1 MPEALGLSAVQPTV
15 EATPKLGKSLASRHV
30 TMITIGGI
38 IGAGLFVGSS
48 ASIAT
53 TGPAII
59 VSYGLAGLMILVVMR
74 MLSEMAVSHPH
85 IGAFTEFSREGL
97 GNWAGFTSGWLYW
110 FNWAVI
116 AAIEAIA
123 GARILHDFLPQFPVW
138 VIGWALLAT
147 LTAVN
152 MMSTRSYGEFEFW
165 FASIKVA
172 EILVFILLGASYVLG
187 YSSPSGPTWANL
199 TGHGGFMPFGP
210 KSVLAGVITVFFS
223 LTGAEITMIAAAESA
238 QPSRAVAQM
247 GNAVIGRILIFYVV
261 SIFLIVAAV
270 PWTLVRSGE
279 SPFALVLTQM
289 NFAWVGLAM
298 KVIILTA
305 VLSCLNSAFYV
316 CSRVM
321 FMLAAHRDAPQALV
335 VLNARGVPVRSVL
348 LGTVAGLLGIFA
360 QQLSPDRV
368 FAFLVNASGALIVFI
383 YMAIALSQIRLR
395 QRRERTGGPAPPI
408 LMWGF
413 PLLSYLAIGA
423 LLAVLAAMALTDAH
437 EAEFWISLLTLGTA
451 IGAYF
456 LVSRLRSPG

>member
-1 MPEALGLSAVQPTV
+1 MQPTMT
-15 EATPKLGKSLASRHV
+15 ADPTTSPQLSQALQARHIS
-30 TMITIGGI
+30 MISIGGM

-48 ASIAT
+48 AAIVA
-53 TGPAII
+53 TGPAI
-59 VSYGLAGLMILVVMR
+59 VLSFLLAGGLIVLVMR
-74 MLSEMAVSHPH
+74 MLAEMAVTLPGIRS
-85 IGAFTEFSREGL
+85 FTEFTRAGL
-97 GNWAGFTSGWLYW
+97 GDGAGFVVGWLYW
-110 FNWAVI
+110 YFWIIVVPV
-116 AAIEAIA
+116 EAIA
-123 GARILHDFLPQFPVW
+123 GARIINEWLPQFAQW
-138 VIGWALLAT
+138 QIGAALMAVM
-147 LTAVN
+147 TAVN
-152 MMSTRSYGEFEFW
+152 LMSARSYGEFEFW

-172 EILVFILLGASYVLG
+172 AILVFILLGASYVLG

>member
-1 MPEALGLSAVQPTV
+1 MQPTT
-15 EATPKLGKSLASRHV
+15 AACPTASPQLSQALQPRHIS
-30 TMITIGGI
+30 MISIGGM

-48 ASIAT
+48 AAIVA
-53 TGPAII
+53 TGPAI
-59 VSYGLAGLMILVVMR
+59 VLSFLLAGGLIVLVMR
-74 MLSEMAVSHPH
+74 MLAEMAVTLPGIRS
-85 IGAFTEFSREGL
+85 FTEFTRAAL
-97 GNWAGFTSGWLYW
+97 GDGAGFVVGWLYW
-110 FNWAVI
+110 YFWIIVVPV
-116 AAIEAIA
+116 EAIA
-123 GARILHDFLPQFPVW
+123 GARIINEWLPQFAQW
-138 VIGWALLAT
+138 QIGAALMT
-147 LTAVN
+147 VMTVVN
-152 MMSTRSYGEFEFW
+152 LMSARSYGEFEFW

-172 EILVFILLGASYVLG
+172 AILVFIVIGASYVLG
-187 YSSPSGPTWANL
+187 YSSPTGPTWGNL
-199 TGHGGFMPFGP
+199 TDHGGFMPFGP

-270 PWTLVRSGE
+270 PWTLVKSGE

-383 YMAIALSQIRLR
+383 YIAIALSQIRLR
-395 QRRERTGGPAPPI
+395 YRRERTGGLAPQI

-413 PLLSYLAIGA
+413 PLLSYLAIAA

-437 EAEFWISLLTLGTA
+437 EAEFWISLLTLATA
-451 IGAYF
+451 TGAYF
-456 LVSRLRSPG
+456 LVSRLRARG

>member
-1 MPEALGLSAVQPTV
+1 MTQTAPAIPADGQSLSR
-15 EATPKLGKSLASRHV
+15 SLKPRHV

-48 ASIAT
+48 VAIAAA
-53 TGPAII
+53 GPAII
-59 VSYGLAGLMILVVMR
+59 ISYALTGTLVLLIMR
-74 MLSEMAVSHPH
+74 ALGEMAVEMPQVRS
-85 IGAFTEFSREGL
+85 FTEFARAGL
-97 GNWAGFTSGWLYW
+97 GNWAGFSVGWLYW
-110 FNWAVI
+110 YFWIIVI
-116 AAIEAIA
+116 PVEAIA
-123 GARILHDFLPQFPVW
+123 GANILQDWLPLPPLA
-138 VIGWALLAT
+138 IGFGLMALMT
-147 LTAVN
+147 GVN
-152 MMSTRSYGEFEFW
+152 LMSARAYGEFEFW

-172 EILVFILLGASYVLG
+172 AILVFILLGASYVLG

-456 LVSRLRSPG
+456 LVSRLRAPG

>member
-1 MPEALGLSAVQPTV
+1 MQPTMT
-15 EATPKLGKSLASRHV
+15 ADPTTSPQLSQALQARHIS
-30 TMITIGGI
+30 MISIGGM

-48 ASIAT
+48 AAIIA
-53 TGPAII
+53 TGPAI
-59 VSYGLAGLMILVVMR
+59 VLSFLLAGGLIVLVMR
-74 MLSEMAVSHPH
+74 MLAEMAVTLPGIRS
-85 IGAFTEFSREGL
+85 FTEFTRAGL
-97 GNWAGFTSGWLYW
+97 GDGAGFVVGWLYW
-110 FNWAVI
+110 YFWIIVVPV
-116 AAIEAIA
+116 EAIA
-123 GARILHDFLPQFPVW
+123 GARIINEWLPQFAQW
-138 VIGWALLAT
+138 QIGAALMAVM
-147 LTAVN
+147 TAVN
-152 MMSTRSYGEFEFW
+152 LMSARSYGEFEFW

-172 EILVFILLGASYVLG
+172 AILVFILLGASYVLG

-456 LVSRLRSPG
+456 LVSRLRAPG